1 MTQSSKVQIRP
12 MADVVESTQGTIQN
26 YMDGKI
32 PVMKTRWG
40 KVNTMLLGGLQFGM
54 VYVVAGASGHGKSM
68 FLNNLLRDFTSVALN
83 KFEKPLKILHFSFEM
98 SAEMELLRRLSSL
111 AEVPLDRMLRADVP
125 LNDVERVMIE
135 DRLQQIHEPAIFY
148 VEQPGTRM
156 DIAHAIKQF
165 TSQHGDCNYIV
176 CLDHTLLVSQMPGE
190 NEIQTLAELGKM
202 CIEIRKRFGAMV
214 ILLSQLNDK
223 IEGEKRRDPDSPNLH
238 YPLKTDIHGSK
249 QLYHAADVVM
259 VLHQPALLGLES
271 YGRKNL
277 PTQNLV
283 ALHCL
288 KNRHGQ
294 AAITLLKNNLRH
306 GTFEDWDSGDTP
318 ARRDNPY
325 GL

>member
-1 MTQSSKVQIRP
+1 
-12 MADVVESTQGTIQN
+12 MADVVRSTQATIHN

-32 PVMKTRWG
+32 PVMKTRWE
-40 KVNTMLLGGLQFGM
+40 KVNKMLLGGMQFGM
-54 VYVVAGASGHGKSM
+54 VYIIAGASGHGKSM
-68 FLNNLLRDFTSVALN
+68 FLNNLLRDFTTTAYN
-83 KFEKPLKILHFSFEM
+83 KFNKPVKILHFSFEM

-111 AEVPLDRMLRADVP
+111 AEVPLDRMLHADVA

-135 DRLQQIHEPAIFY
+135 DKLRQIDEPSIYF
-148 VEQPGTRM
+148 VETPMNRIQ
-156 DIAHAIKQF
+156 IAQTVSHFVQ
-165 TSQHGDCNYIV
+165 QHGDCHYVI
-176 CLDHTLLVSQMPGE
+176 CLDHTLLVTPMAGE
-190 NEIQTLAELGKM
+190 NEIQTMAELGKIS
-202 CIEIRKRFGAMV
+202 IEMRKRFGAM
-214 ILLSQLNDK
+214 ILLLSQLNDK
-223 IEGEKRRDPDSPNLH
+223 IEGDKRRDPDSPNLH

-259 VLHQPALLGLES
+259 VIHQPSLLGLES

-277 PTQNLV
+277 PTRNLV

-294 AAITLLKNNLRH
+294 AAIALLKNNLRH
-306 GTFEDWDSGDTP
+306 GTFEDWDGGDSP